1 MLAGP
6 APDPCGGVDPWCT
19 DVRARREEGQELYLA
34 VRATQC
40 STRPLRVTACGCGCD
55 DADCEYSRTR
65 DSFELA
71 VLTELPQVY
80 EDQATTD
87 PLLAIL
93 GLASAF
99 ACVPGPRVCPPCPPS
114 PWVVLADLALDAEG
128 HVTPTGAPHRRY
140 VVSFAG
146 YSFHCQRDK
155 TSPLVGVTGM
165 FGRPR
170 TRCTSTLRR

>member
-1 MLAGP
+1 MLAGLG
-6 APDPCGGVDPWCT
+6 AGSVRRVDPWCT

-65 DSFELA
+65 DSFEVA

-93 GLASAF
+93 GFASAF

-128 HVTPTGAPHRRY
+128 HVTPTGAPPGATWSRSPATPSTASAIRRRR
-140 VVSFAG
+140 SSGSRGCSDA
-146 YSFHCQRDK
+146 
-155 TSPLVGVTGM
+155 
-165 FGRPR
+165 PR